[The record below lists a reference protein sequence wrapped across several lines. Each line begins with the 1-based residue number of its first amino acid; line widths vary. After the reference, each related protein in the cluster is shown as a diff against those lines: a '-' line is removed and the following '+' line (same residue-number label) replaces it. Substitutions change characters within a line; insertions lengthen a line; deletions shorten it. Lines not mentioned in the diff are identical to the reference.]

1 VKAARVPR
9 VWVPETIAV
18 DNDASSTSNR
28 LELPKRVAHHLLT
41 VLRASDGDAI
51 ELFNGDGN
59 NYAARLQ
66 RVGKKAFAVIES
78 ATQNK
83 AESPLRTTLVQC
95 ISRGD
100 RMDTSVQKSVE
111 LGVNEIQPLY
121 SNFSVPVLK
130 NDRALKKLEHWQ
142 AIAISAAE
150 QCGRSHI
157 PTVCVPQPLNKWLM
171 ASWPDCRASGTIGW
185 VLDPTAQL
193 NLAESCATL
202 EAQAPTHHL
211 ILIGPETGLSND
223 EINTAVT
230 AGFKAIRFGRRILRT
245 ETAGPAVLTA
255 LQTLYGDLAE

>member
-59 NYAARLQ
+59 N
-66 RVGKKAFAVIES
+66 
-78 ATQNK
+78 
-83 AESPLRTTLVQC
+83 ESPLRTTLVQC